1 MLLKVMPISFKF
13 KNVNTFKT
21 SLKNIFQRSFFM
33 YNFVMKTLARFI
45 QERREQVG
53 LSVTG
58 LARKSNISAEIIEE
72 IESGKELFLP
82 VTVRQN
88 LAKGL
93 KCLPEDIKKYEKD
106 FSTDFVPLSVIDSL
120 KELILNGAGGLK
132 CPKCGAD
139 LITKVEKMYDLEDNL
154 VFHPKAHCSKCVF
167 QIH

>member
-1 MLLKVMPISFKF
+1 
-13 KNVNTFKT
+13 
-21 SLKNIFQRSFFM
+21 M
-33 YNFVMKTLARFI
+33 YNAIMKTLARFV
-45 QERREQVG
+45 QEKREQVG

-93 KCLPEDIKKYEKD
+93 KCLPEEIKKYEKD

-120 KELILNGAGGLK
+120 KDLILNGAGGLK

-154 VFHPKAHCSKCVF
+154 VLHPKAHCSKCVF